1 MKSYSSHYERNPTFL
16 LRRARPLP
24 FRKYAGTAWR
34 GTAGPGS
41 FVNAPTYPQP
51 RGPAPG
57 EQTGV
62 RTQALC
68 SGRKCVPPLSPESG
82 PHHIALVSRPRSERV
97 RCVGESDFHTRRD
110 LTAIAGAG
118 AGGEGA
124 RQRGSPAAREPRPRG
139 VTGPRDACGALS
151 RREGEASVKRT
162 TDFDECAENNGNY
175 ATNLFHIGHVLRW

>member
-16 LRRARPLP
+16 LCRARPLP

-34 GTAGPGS
+34 GTAGLGS
-41 FVNAPTYPQP
+41 FVNALTYPQP

-124 RQRGSPAAREPRPRG
+124 RQRGSPTAGRHRASGRLRG
-139 VTGPRDACGALS
+139 AVQKG
-151 RREGEASVKRT
+151 RRGERKAHDR
-162 TDFDECAENNGNY
+162 F
-175 ATNLFHIGHVLRW
+175 

>member
-16 LRRARPLP
+16 LCRARPLP

-97 RCVGESDFHTRRD
+97 RCVGESDFHTQRD
-110 LTAIAGAG
+110 LTATAGAG

-124 RQRGSPAAREPRPRG
+124 PRRGSPAAREPRPRESPG
-139 VTGPRDACGALS
+139 LGTPAGRCPEGKA
-151 RREGEASVKRT
+151 RRA
-162 TDFDECAENNGNY
+162 
-175 ATNLFHIGHVLRW
+175 